1 MALDYVVVGISIV
14 IFAIYVALFFFL
26 IDIKKRV
33 NKKAG
38 IAIIFFM
45 VAIAFLVVRRLQQ
58 IFLETEIVSF
68 IPYFTDYITLIFAML
83 FFFGVFFLHKAV
95 KEAGRPTGRERI
107 SDTLKKYKGKL

>member
-1 MALDYVVVGISIV
+1 MAVNYIVVGISTV
-14 IFAIYVALFFFL
+14 IFAIYVALFFFF

-38 IAIIFFM
+38 TAIVFFMLAIIL
-45 VAIAFLVVRRLQQ
+45 LVVRRLQQ

-68 IPYFTDYITLIFAML
+68 IPYFTDYITLIFAIL

-95 KEAGRPTGRERI
+95 KEAGRPYGAGRV
-107 SDTLKKYKGKL
+107 SNVLKKYRGKL